1 MFYDLPKRGR
11 DGKAR
16 TLGRAGPPPPGAEWG
31 AWGQGRPHGRT
42 PRPQR
47 QLCCAGP
54 LLLSVVP
61 EATRW
66 GSSSVRGPG
75 RPPAQEA
82 AGAPGGPGQ
91 AGSSL
96 FVRSG
101 SSAGRNL
108 EITSYPVL
116 SARDC
121 GADRHGPRFCLR
133 LRNGRLLTRPSPPRA
148 AAGAGPRGGVCRCGP
163 CAVPHSRHVPCDAR
177 VVPRLA
183 AETPSGAGHALAL
196 SRGRPAAPGPGRWL
210 RVLGQKASES
220 RGHVAGPP
228 QGAGLPF
235 RVPSL
240 LLGKA
245 VMPR

>member
-1 MFYDLPKRGR
+1 MWCLRPR
-11 DGKAR
+11 DGA
-16 TLGRAGPPPPGAEWG
+16 A
-31 AWGQGRPHGRT
+31 
-42 PRPQR
+42 PQR
-47 QLCCAGP
+47 G
-54 LLLSVVP
+54 
-61 EATRW
+61 
-66 GSSSVRGPG
+66 GPG

-121 GADRHGPRFCLR
+121 GADRHGPRFCSR

-148 AAGAGPRGGVCRCGP
+148 AAGAGPRGGVRRCGP

-210 RVLGQKASES
+210 RVLGQKASGS
-220 RGHVAGPP
+220 RGRVAGPP

-245 VMPR
+245 VIPR

>member
-1 MFYDLPKRGR
+1 MGQL
-11 DGKAR
+11 
-16 TLGRAGPPPPGAEWG
+16 LSAGTWPAPSPGGSRCPWG
-31 AWGQGRPHGRT
+31 AW
-42 PRPQR
+42 
-47 QLCCAGP
+47 
-54 LLLSVVP
+54 
-61 EATRW
+61 
-66 GSSSVRGPG
+66 
-75 RPPAQEA
+75 
-82 AGAPGGPGQ
+82 

-121 GADRHGPRFCLR
+121 GADRHGPRFCSR

-148 AAGAGPRGGVCRCGP
+148 AAGAGPRGGVRRCGP

-196 SRGRPAAPGPGRWL
+196 SRGWPAAPGPGRWL
-210 RVLGQKASES
+210 RVLGQKASGS
-220 RGHVAGPP
+220 RGRVAGPP

-245 VMPR
+245 VIPR